1 MDQLGNLFHDLSFA
15 IVRHGLIE
23 GEFEEATTLV
33 LRHGG
38 KVVGEDYTY
47 SCTHVLLVK
56 CAENIIRH
64 VGALGKQI
72 VTEHWLYACIQQQ
85 KIVST
90 FIPGFESLTLCFTGY
105 QSDRREDLRDMV
117 WAAGA
122 RWSGKLT
129 TSVTHLVA
137 YTFDGPKYTYA
148 ANRPNQQVVNH
159 MWLEDSLMN
168 WAKQDENNYKRSGQE
183 VDAIANAEVKPVSVP
198 PKVSPFEG
206 QVQPAQRAAA
216 ENAPPGV
223 PQAAGAGEE
232 APSNGPPT
240 VWHAA
245 PTSEQLARPRV
256 STVASPD
263 WSQLKRDGAA
273 VVWSA
278 RSNLDPTLQVR
289 TGAVEERADFVG
301 LCPNSPSDLERE
313 VFGRASEIPAPW
325 PVFQGDVQRAS
336 SAIPV
341 CPKEFAK
348 LIWSGQ
354 RPRCDAGRLKSVLGG
369 HRQFELL
376 EGPPHKSEG
385 SRIRVLSLRKRG
397 YLAALR
403 DASEDSLASWKEAAA
418 SAASALS
425 HRNVQRAVQCQ
436 FDLEIAKQAPLADA
450 VLETFC
456 TAYLPCAVAITDPFK
471 SILKVSGMLKAP
483 GQRIE
488 LPSRPANTLPD
499 VKLKPVKYTL
509 LQLVENFHEFLGGR
523 FPPLCSQEER
533 ARSSEQGAAHASP
546 RAPLVAEM
554 GSGAPP
560 GLKEGCEVV
569 AGRESTQH
577 VSADARVERTPPLAS
592 PPAPIW
598 ADDQDETAMPTLP
611 EIDDDETQVEE
622 EWRSAPSSPQRPA
635 VGNSPSNAVH
645 VATHTAALER
655 SPDTG
660 ITGAGVRSSGQPR
673 QRTASLSPRRLMC
686 DTDLHHE
693 LGAGLPHGQ
702 PGEAA
707 PMAETE
713 ARGEALL
720 EEIVSPKLPRCSGEA
735 VLSSGEA
742 VASPGVYDCETQRE
756 TETVPCSLQ
765 ERYDSGALPGAAL
778 EGEQGPGIVTC
789 EDPGGNEV
797 GPRDNDGGAEETEVE
812 GYDTHMT
819 GSGSTPAKPVEV
831 AADDVRTPWAFG
843 AAPAVETPAVETQE
857 MAAETPS
864 AAWSNMPLRVLNDEL
879 VKTVV
884 RGAKASECPRGNAA
898 FNDDDDAMQ
907 AMVDCAAPRRH
918 KSPVPRK
925 VTAQAA
931 ELPVPDADK
940 ENSEADVATYQ
951 HAGSTAQAGMAVA
964 MSEATSPEW
973 MVLGRHAVRAED
985 PCPPLKVS
993 STAQKKGVPVE
1004 EVESPAKQKPKG
1016 ARAPAQQA
1024 PAMAHG
1030 CSQFPA
1036 RGAAHAAPAGG
1047 EPPAKRKRGR
1057 PKTRARL
1064 EPEEGTPQA
1073 EPTAQGA
1080 AAAGAEVASPVQRAS
1095 GRVTRMG
1102 TARAGGREAEEGS
1115 PQAEPAAQEAAAAG
1129 AEVASPV
1136 QRASGRVTRMGT
1148 VRAGGREAEEG
1159 SPQAEPAAQE
1169 AAAAG
1174 AEVASPVQ
1182 RASGR
1187 VTRMGT
1193 ARAGGREAEEGSP
1206 QAEPAAQ
1213 EAAAAGAE
1221 VASPVQRA
1229 SGRVTRM
1236 GTVRAGGREAEEG
1249 SPQAEPAAQ
1258 EAAAAGAEVAS
1269 PAEPA
1274 AQEAAAA
1281 GGGGQPGC
1289 RGERIEGQEGWHRV
1303 SGGRGRQKRGPHR
1316 AAAQRHAAGEREV
1329 ASPVR
1334 KARGRV
1340 TRKGTAWSGGR
1351 EAEEGSPQAEPA
1363 AQEAAAA
1370 GAEVASP
1377 VRKARGR
1384 VTRMGLAGRGGRG
1397 AAAEELR
1404 EQGRK
1409 EGEKGCAQQESLT
1422 PGDGLPPAEVD
1433 LPVRKAHRGPTNQT
1447 VREVGSSAVQ
1457 DAPVLRHASS
1467 SEEVTP
1473 SGRRQREAPRAW
1485 WTSEQAQAHIPEAGS
1500 DAVPEGGA
1508 QSVRT
1513 ARTSAL
1519 PPERGSPA
1527 PVRKRVRAALD
1538 DDDAPEEVAAGP
1550 ADALGEQDKQQAELE
1565 ARVRKKGRG
1574 SRRVDALD
1582 QPTGRPGCE
1591 TEHHM
1596 NSVRAVQHNEEEE
1609 ADVAL
1614 EESCEYAAGD
1624 EQDRLHGGHD
1634 GVEAHCMDAQ
1644 DGGGELPAGPAGELE
1659 STRNASRTRRVPL
1672 AGAMEEPRAGSL
1684 SRGGLA
1690 VVVALSGM
1698 HREEQRA
1705 RGAAVRKLGWELCT
1719 GHEWDPRT
1727 THVVFGGS
1735 GSRGE
1740 KFLAGAAAGA
1750 LLVNEAYLEES
1761 ARSHVAV
1768 VPRPELLWDGGRGR
1782 ECGLIEEGVAHHWQ
1796 AWREVMGS
1804 GPFHG
1809 MKIVLFGAFP
1819 TRAALMRTITAGGG
1833 TPITASP
1840 TTSASSQTALGR
1852 MVAANELAFAIEDPA
1867 RPLSSTWVK
1876 RLLAAKVSCLSPD
1889 FIIDW
1894 IARPHMDLQVHLL
1907 HGTSL
1912 PPALKDAAISRG
1924 AMPCRAGGREE
1935 I

>member
-38 KVVGEDYTY
+38 K
-47 SCTHVLLVK
+47 
-56 CAENIIRH
+56 
-64 VGALGKQI
+64 
-72 VTEHWLYACIQQQ
+72 
-85 KIVST
+85 
-90 FIPGFESLTLCFTGY
+90 
-105 QSDRREDLRDMV
+105 
-117 WAAGA
+117 
-122 RWSGKLT
+122 
-129 TSVTHLVA
+129 VA

-198 PKVSPFEG
+198 PKVSPFE
-206 QVQPAQRAAA
+206 
-216 ENAPPGV
+216 
-223 PQAAGAGEE
+223 AAGAGEE

-348 LIWSGQ
+348 

-471 SILKVSGMLKAP
+471 SILK
-483 GQRIE
+483 
-488 LPSRPANTLPD
+488 D

-560 GLKEGCEVV
+560 GLKEGCE
-569 AGRESTQH
+569 
-577 VSADARVERTPPLAS
+577 
-592 PPAPIW
+592 
-598 ADDQDETAMPTLP
+598 DETAMPTLP

-973 MVLGRHAVRAED
+973 MV
-985 PCPPLKVS
+985 S

-1004 EVESPAKQKPKG
+1004 E
-1016 ARAPAQQA
+1016 
-1024 PAMAHG
+1024 
-1030 CSQFPA
+1030 
-1036 RGAAHAAPAGG
+1036 
-1047 EPPAKRKRGR
+1047 
-1057 PKTRARL
+1057 
-1064 EPEEGTPQA
+1064 
-1073 EPTAQGA
+1073 
-1080 AAAGAEVASPVQRAS
+1080 
-1095 GRVTRMG
+1095 
-1102 TARAGGREAEEGS
+1102 
-1115 PQAEPAAQEAAAAG
+1115 AEPAAQEAAAAG

-1174 AEVASPVQ
+1174 AEVANPVQ
-1182 RASGR
+1182 MASGR
-1187 VTRMGT
+1187 VTRMGN
-1193 ARAGGREAEEGSP
+1193 ARARGREAEEGSP

-1221 VASPVQRA
+1221 VASPVQMA

-1281 GGGGQPGC
+1281 G
-1289 RGERIEGQEGWHRV
+1289 
-1303 SGGRGRQKRGPHR
+1303 
-1316 AAAQRHAAGEREV
+1316 
-1329 ASPVR
+1329 
-1334 KARGRV
+1334 
-1340 TRKGTAWSGGR
+1340 
-1351 EAEEGSPQAEPA
+1351 
-1363 AQEAAAA
+1363 
-1370 GAEVASP
+1370 AEVASP
-1377 VRKARGR
+1377 
-1384 VTRMGLAGRGGRG
+1384 
-1397 AAAEELR
+1397 
-1404 EQGRK
+1404 
-1409 EGEKGCAQQESLT
+1409 
-1422 PGDGLPPAEVD
+1422 
-1433 LPVRKAHRGPTNQT
+1433 
-1447 VREVGSSAVQ
+1447 
-1457 DAPVLRHASS
+1457 
-1467 SEEVTP
+1467 
-1473 SGRRQREAPRAW
+1473 
-1485 WTSEQAQAHIPEAGS
+1485 AQAHIPEAGS

-1894 IARPHMDLQVHLL
+1894 IARPHMDLQ
-1907 HGTSL
+1907 
-1912 PPALKDAAISRG
+1912 
-1924 AMPCRAGGREE
+1924 
-1935 I
+1935 